1 MKSPAI
7 FTQIKKQ
14 YQSHAIARREV
25 MTRSNDALSKSKRA
39 IFSLHRGDTPA
50 AISLLSEADILFVI
64 CEKHFRVF
72 ADLKDEGSF
81 RAALEENAEAQ
92 LFLQYVKSEPTG
104 KISAR
109 LMDPLIYLGG
119 LADCTGEIVRYA
131 MKQVTAGNTIE
142 VKHAH
147 ATVEIMIAFLLDL
160 DLTGYLRTKFDQ
172 AKTNLRSL
180 EEMMYELALRKRE

>member
-1 MKSPAI
+1 MKSPAV
-7 FTQIKKQ
+7 FTEIKKH
-14 YQSHAIARREV
+14 YQSHAVARRDV
-25 MTRSNDALSKSKRA
+25 MAKSNDALSKSKRA
-39 IFSLHRGDTPA
+39 IFALHRGDTSA
-50 AISLLSEADILFVI
+50 AISLFAEADKLFAI

-72 ADLKDEGSF
+72 MDLKDEGSF

-131 MKQVTAGNTIE
+131 MKQVTAGNTTE
-142 VKHAH
+142 VEHAH
-147 ATVEIMIAFLLDL
+147 TTVEKTIAFLLDL
-160 DLTGYLRTKFDQ
+160 DLTGYLRTKSDQ
-172 AKTNLRSL
+172 AKRNLRSL
-180 EEMMYELALRKRE
+180 EEMMYELALRKIK